1 MIMTALPDGT
11 LVSIHFEGKLVDGDI
26 FESTYESDPMPVCL
40 GNHEILEKLENAV
53 RSMAQGETRTIRIP
67 PDEGYGDYR
76 DDRIITIPQESM
88 PPVGRI
94 KPGQE
99 LILRTPEG
107 DELPGIILSMENDII
122 TIDANHPLA
131 GEELEFTITL
141 VDVTTVDGVKKTLN
155 ES

>member
-1 MIMTALPDGT
+1 MPAYSDGT
-11 LVSIHFEGKLVDGDI
+11 RVLIHFTGKLVDGDI

-40 GNHEILEKLENAV
+40 GNHEILEKLETAI
-53 RSMAQGETRTIRIP
+53 RSMAQGETRTIRIT

-76 DDRIITIPQESM
+76 DDRIITISQESM
-88 PPVGRI
+88 PPVGTI

-107 DELPGIILSMENDII
+107 EELPGIILSLENDII

-141 VDVTTVDGVKKTLN
+141 MDVSSLDAIKNTAK
-155 ES
+155 E

>member
-1 MIMTALPDGT
+1 
-11 LVSIHFEGKLVDGDI
+11 
-26 FESTYESDPMPVCL
+26 
-40 GNHEILEKLENAV
+40 
-53 RSMAQGETRTIRIP
+53 MAQGETRTIRIP

>member
-1 MIMTALPDGT
+1 
-11 LVSIHFEGKLVDGDI
+11 
-26 FESTYESDPMPVCL
+26 
-40 GNHEILEKLENAV
+40 
-53 RSMAQGETRTIRIP
+53 
-67 PDEGYGDYR
+67 
-76 DDRIITIPQESM
+76 M

>member
-1 MIMTALPDGT
+1 MPAYSDGT
-11 LVSIHFEGKLVDGDI
+11 RVLIHFTGKLVDGDI

-40 GNHEILEKLENAV
+40 GNHEILEKLETAI
-53 RSMAQGETRTIRIP
+53 RSMAQGETRTIRIT

-76 DDRIITIPQESM
+76 DDRIITISQESM
-88 PPVGRI
+88 PPVGTI

-107 DELPGIILSMENDII
+107 EELPGIILSLENDIL

-141 VDVTTVDGVKKTLN
+141 MDVSSLDAIKNTAK
-155 ES
+155 E